1 MDYLQ
6 KQYMLAENTALYL
19 LQVSIGI
26 IKWIFK

>member
-6 KQYMLAENTALYL
+6 KQYMLAENTALNL
-19 LQVSIGI
+19 LQVSTGI